1 MSALETEG
9 AARAPTQN
17 RPDTKSLASEASTTF
32 QAASPDIATDYV
44 ARRYGLPKPVVALIA
59 RLADLAGALP

>member
-1 MSALETEG
+1 MSALDTEG

-32 QAASPDIATDYV
+32 QAASPDVATYYV
-44 ARRYGLPKPVVALIA
+44 ARRYGLPKPVAALIA
-59 RLADLAGALP
+59 LLAELGGALS